1 MAASRCSYV
10 SEMGET
16 FLKEIFAENGMLSAH
31 VDTFEPRKGQMAMA
45 EAVADVLYAEPMEP
59 MAGDEGLN
67 GQVLVVEAE
76 TGIGK
81 TLAYLIPAILSEK
94 RVVVSTATLNLQDQ
108 IIKKEIPLVS
118 KIIGK
123 DVPVL
128 CVKGRS
134 NYLCLYR
141 WFQYRSNPQ
150 LSLTNDPAVS
160 KIEAWLKTTET
171 GDRAELDW
179 LSERSNLWSKI
190 SAHSNQCLGGDC
202 PEVTNCFIT
211 SLRKKAGSTRLLIVN
226 HHLFFSDLALRKG
239 GYGEVLPRYEAVI
252 FDEAHHI
259 ENVATTFFGKSF
271 SQYQLIDFISDIER
285 QAEFDLPP
293 TKINTVTRAAQG
305 LRQRID
311 SFMAVF
317 PVKPGRFY
325 LQGLTDELTLDVWND
340 EVELLSSGLDRVSEK
355 LKGYG
360 GYGES
365 WKTLERRGHELNNNL
380 REIAL
385 GADDGEISYVHW
397 YEKRERSVILSATPI
412 DVADELN
419 RSLYSTVSAC
429 VMTSATLS
437 SGGNF
442 SYLKER
448 LGLGDG
454 VEFLRFD
461 SPFDYQ
467 NRSLLYVPDN
477 AFPEPSS
484 PDYGDEVCS
493 RVLDI
498 LKISEGRAL
507 VLFTSFK
514 GMERMAEYL
523 DELIEYPVLVQ
534 GTASRDS
541 LLRSFREE
549 THSVLLAVASFWE
562 GVDVVGESLSCVIID
577 KLPFEVPSDPV
588 IQARIKHI
596 TENGGKPFFE
606 FQVPRAILS
615 LRQGVGR
622 LMRSASDSGIMAIMD
637 VRLFKKGY
645 GRSFLKSLPPAPVV
659 RTTEEISSFF
669 DRMSR

>member
-1 MAASRCSYV
+1 M
-10 SEMGET
+10 
-16 FLKEIFAENGMLSAH
+16 KEIFAENGRLSAH
-31 VDTFEPRKGQMAMA
+31 IDRFEPRKGQIAMA
-45 EAVADVLYAEPMEP
+45 EAVSEALGTESSS
-59 MAGDEGLN
+59 GDGERS
-67 GQVLVVEAE
+67 GQILVVEAE

-81 TLAYLIPAILSEK
+81 TLAYLIPAILSGK

-108 IIKKEIPLVS
+108 IIKKEIPLIA
-118 KIIGK
+118 KIFGK
-123 DVPVL
+123 NIPVL

-141 WFQYRSNPQ
+141 WFQYLSNPQ
-150 LSLTNDPAVS
+150 LTLLDDPATD
-160 KIEAWLKTTET
+160 KIEKWLESTET
-171 GDRAELDW
+171 GDRTELDW
-179 LSERSNLWSKI
+179 LSERSNLWAQI

-202 PEVTNCFIT
+202 PEFTNCFIT
-211 SLRKKAGSTRLLIVN
+211 SLRKKAGATQLLIVN

-285 QAEFDLPP
+285 QAELDLSPKEASKL
-293 TKINTVTRAAQG
+293 TKSALG
-305 LRQRID
+305 LRERID
-311 SFMAVF
+311 SFMALF
-317 PVKPGRFY
+317 PVKTGRFY
-325 LQGLTDELTLDVWND
+325 LRDLIDQLSISVRGD
-340 EVELLSSGLDRVSEK
+340 EVELLSVGLERVRKK
-355 LKGYG
+355 LYDYN

-365 WKTLERRGHELNNNL
+365 WKVLERRGHELNKNL

-385 GADDGEISYVHW
+385 ETDQGEISYVHW

-412 DVADELN
+412 DIAAELK
-419 RSLYSTVSAC
+419 STLYSAVSAC

-437 SGGNF
+437 SGGKF

-448 LGLGDG
+448 LGLSDE

-467 NRSLLYVPDN
+467 NRSLIYVPDN
-477 AFPEPSS
+477 SFPEPSS
-484 PDYGDEVCS
+484 PDYGEEACS
-493 RVLDI
+493 QILEI

-507 VLFTSFK
+507 LLFTSFK
-514 GMERMAEYL
+514 GMDMVAEYL
-523 DELIEYPVLVQ
+523 DERIDYPVLVQ
-534 GTASRDS
+534 GTASRDG

-549 THSVLLAVASFWE
+549 KHSVLLAVASFWE

-622 LMRSASDSGIMAIMD
+622 LMRSASDSGIIAIMD
-637 VRLFKKGY
+637 VRLFTKGY
-645 GRSFLKSLPPAPVV
+645 GRSFLRSLPPAPVV
-659 RTTEEISSFF
+659 RSTEEIASFF
-669 DRMSR
+669 KRLSE

>member
-1 MAASRCSYV
+1 
-10 SEMGET
+10 
-16 FLKEIFAENGMLSAH
+16 LKEIFAENGTLSAYINK
-31 VDTFEPRKGQMAMA
+31 FEPRQGQIAMA
-45 EAVADVLYAEPMEP
+45 EAVAETLDAETICS
-59 MAGDEGLN
+59 DEGRS
-67 GQVLVVEAE
+67 GQILVVEAE

-81 TLAYLIPAILSEK
+81 TLAYLIPAILSGR

-108 IIKKEIPLVS
+108 IIKKEIPLVG
-118 KIIGK
+118 KILDK
-123 DVPVL
+123 DIPVL
-128 CVKGRS
+128 CVKGRA

-150 LSLTNDPAVS
+150 LSLLDDPAAGR
-160 KIEAWLKTTET
+160 IEEWLDSTVT

-190 SAHSNQCLGGDC
+190 SAHSNQCLGSDC

-211 SLRKKAGSTRLLIVN
+211 SLRKKAGLARLLIIN

-239 GYGEVLPRYEAVI
+239 GHGEVLPRYEAVI

-271 SQYQLIDFISDIER
+271 SQYQLIDFISDMER

-293 TKINTVTRAAQG
+293 TEITAITQNAQG

-311 SFMAVF
+311 SFMALF

-325 LQGLTDELTLDVWND
+325 LQWLIDELTYDVWTD
-340 EVELLSSGLDRVSEK
+340 EVELLSSGLDRIREK
-355 LKGYG
+355 LQGYDD
-360 GYGES
+360 YGES
-365 WKTLERRGHELNNNL
+365 WKTLERRGHELNKNL

-385 GADDGEISYVHW
+385 GSDDSEMVYVHW
-397 YEKRERSVILSATPI
+397 FEKRERSVILSATPI
-412 DVADELN
+412 DVAAELN
-419 RSLYSTVSAC
+419 SSLYSAVSSC
-429 VMTSATLS
+429 IMTSATLT
-437 SGGNF
+437 SGGSF

-448 LGLGDG
+448 LGLDDG
-454 VEFLRFD
+454 AGFLRFD

-467 NRSLLYVPDN
+467 NRSLLYVPEN
-477 AFPEPSS
+477 SFPEPSS
-484 PDYGDEVCS
+484 PEYGDEVCS
-493 RVLDI
+493 HVLEI
-498 LKISEGRAL
+498 LEISEGRAL

-523 DELIEYPVLVQ
+523 DERIDYPLLVQ
-534 GTASRDS
+534 GTGSRDS

-549 THSVLLAVASFWE
+549 KHSVLLAVASFWE

-606 FQVPRAILS
+606 FQVPRAILG

-645 GRSFLKSLPPAPVV
+645 GRTFLRSLPPAPVV
-659 RTTEEISSFF
+659 RTTDDIAGFF
-669 DRMSR
+669 ARIEK

>member
-1 MAASRCSYV
+1 
-10 SEMGET
+10 
-16 FLKEIFAENGMLSAH
+16 LKEIFAENGMLSAY
-31 VDTFEPRKGQMAMA
+31 VKKFEPRKGQMAMA
-45 EAVADVLYAEPMEP
+45 EAVTEALNAEKISS
-59 MAGDEGLN
+59 DEECS

-81 TLAYLIPAILSEK
+81 TLAYLVPAILSGK

-108 IIKKEIPLVS
+108 IIKKEIPLVG
-118 KIIGK
+118 KILGK
-123 DVPVL
+123 DIPVL

-150 LSLTNDPAVS
+150 LSLVDDPAID
-160 KIEAWLKTTET
+160 KIDQWLNSTET

-179 LSERSNLWSKI
+179 LSDRSNLWTKI
-190 SAHSNQCLGGDC
+190 SAQSNQCLGSDC

-211 SLRKKAGSTRLLIVN
+211 SLRRKAGSTRLLIVN
-226 HHLFFSDLALRKG
+226 HHLFFSDLALRKEG
-239 GYGEVLPRYEAVI
+239 HGEVLPRYEAVI

-259 ENVATTFFGKSF
+259 ENVATIFFGKNF
-271 SQYQLIDFISDIER
+271 SQYQLIDFISDIGR

-293 TKINTVTRAAQG
+293 AEINAVTQTAQG

-311 SFMAVF
+311 SFTALF
-317 PVKPGRFY
+317 PVKPGRFH
-325 LQGLTDELTLDVWND
+325 LQGLIDQLTHDVWND
-340 EVELLSSGLDRVSEK
+340 EVELLSKGLDRVRK
-355 LKGYG
+355 RLQDYG
-360 GYGES
+360 AYGES
-365 WKTLERRGHELNNNL
+365 WKNLERRGCELNKNL

-385 GADDGEISYVHW
+385 ASEGNERVYVHW
-397 YEKRERSVILSATPI
+397 YEKRERSIILSATPI
-412 DVADELN
+412 DVAAELN
-419 RSLYSTVSAC
+419 STLYSAVSTC

-448 LGLGDG
+448 LGLADS
-454 VEFLRFD
+454 VNFLRFD
-461 SPFDYQ
+461 SPFDYK

-477 AFPEPSS
+477 SFPEPSS

-493 RVLDI
+493 RVLEI

-507 VLFTSFK
+507 VLFTSFL

-523 DELIEYPVLVQ
+523 DGLIDYPVLVQ
-534 GTASRDS
+534 GTAARDS

-549 THSVLLAVASFWE
+549 KHSVLLAVASFWE

-588 IQARIKHI
+588 IQARIQHI

-645 GRSFLKSLPPAPVV
+645 GRSFLRSLAPAPVV
-659 RTTEEISSFF
+659 RTTEEISDFF
-669 DRMSR
+669 SRIEK

>member
-1 MAASRCSYV
+1 M
-10 SEMGET
+10 
-16 FLKEIFAENGMLSAH
+16 KEIFAENGTLSAH
-31 VDTFEPRKGQMAMA
+31 IKKFEPRKGQTAMA
-45 EAVADVLYAEPMEP
+45 EAVTKVLAAETVSSAERRS
-59 MAGDEGLN
+59 
-67 GQVLVVEAE
+67 GQILVVEAE

-81 TLAYLIPAILSEK
+81 TLAYLIPAILSGK
-94 RVVVSTATLNLQDQ
+94 RIVVSTATLNLQDQ
-108 IIKKEIPLVS
+108 IIKKEIPLIE
-118 KIIGK
+118 KIFGK
-123 DVPVL
+123 NISVL

-150 LSLTNDPAVS
+150 LSLVDDPAVG
-160 KIEAWLKTTET
+160 KIEKWLNSTVT
-171 GDRAELDW
+171 GDRTELDW
-179 LSERSNLWSKI
+179 LSERSNLWAKI
-190 SAHSNQCLGGDC
+190 SAHSNQCLGSDC

-211 SLRKKAGSTRLLIVN
+211 SLRKKAGSVPLLIVN

-259 ENVATTFFGKSF
+259 ENVATTFFGKTF
-271 SQYQLIDFISDIER
+271 SQYQLIDFISDMER
-285 QAEFDLPP
+285 QAEFDLHPAE
-293 TKINTVTRAAQG
+293 ISAVTQAAQG

-311 SFMAVF
+311 SFTALF
-317 PVKPGRFY
+317 PAKPGRFY
-325 LQGLTDELTLDVWND
+325 LQGLVDELTENIWTD
-340 EVELLSSGLDRVSEK
+340 EIELLSGGLDRVRKK

-360 GYGES
+360 DYGEP
-365 WKTLERRGHELNNNL
+365 WKNLERRGIELNKNL

-385 GADDGEISYVHW
+385 GSDDSEMIYVHW
-397 YEKRERSVILSATPI
+397 YEKRDRSVILSATPI
-412 DVADELN
+412 DVAAELN
-419 RSLYSTVSAC
+419 SSLYSTVSAC
-429 VMTSATLS
+429 IMTSATLS
-437 SGGNF
+437 SGGSF

-448 LGLGDG
+448 LGLDDK

-467 NRSLLYVPDN
+467 NRSLLYVPEN
-477 AFPEPSS
+477 SFPEPSS
-484 PDYGDEVCS
+484 PGYGDEICS
-493 RVLDI
+493 RILEI

-523 DELIEYPVLVQ
+523 YERINYPLLVQ

-549 THSVLLAVASFWE
+549 KHSVLLAVASFWE

-606 FQVPRAILS
+606 FQVPRAVLS

-622 LMRSASDSGIMAIMD
+622 LIRSASDIGIMAIMD

-659 RTTEEISSFF
+659 RTTEEISGFF
-669 DRMSR
+669 KRMEKE

>member
-1 MAASRCSYV
+1 
-10 SEMGET
+10 
-16 FLKEIFAENGMLSAH
+16 MLSAH
-31 VDTFEPRKGQMAMA
+31 IDIFEPREGQMAMA
-45 EAVADVLYAEPMEP
+45 EAVAGVLAVERARNNKERS
-59 MAGDEGLN
+59 GRI
-67 GQVLVVEAE
+67 LVVEAE

-81 TLAYLIPAILSEK
+81 TLAYLIPAILSDK
-94 RVVVSTATLNLQDQ
+94 RVVISTATLNLQDQ
-108 IIKKEIPLVS
+108 IIKKEIPLIGR
-118 KIIGK
+118 IIGR
-123 DVPVL
+123 DIPVL

-150 LSLTNDPAVS
+150 VSLIEDPAVG
-160 KIEAWLKTTET
+160 KIEAWLNSTET

-179 LSERSNLWSKI
+179 LGERSTLWSKI

-202 PEVTNCFIT
+202 PEAANCFIT

-226 HHLFFSDLALRKG
+226 HHLFFSDLALRKR

-271 SQYQLIDFISDIER
+271 SQYQLLDFISDMER

-293 TKINTVTRAAQG
+293 VEISAISQAAQG

-311 SFMAVF
+311 SFMGLF

-325 LQGLTDELTLDVWND
+325 LRYLIDQITNDVWVD
-340 EVELLSSGLDRVSEK
+340 EVELLSSGLGRVREK
-355 LKGYG
+355 LKDYG
-360 GYGES
+360 DYGES
-365 WKTLERRGHELNNNL
+365 WKNLERRGYELDRNL
-380 REIAL
+380 RDVAF
-385 GADDGEISYVHW
+385 GSDDEEKLYVRW

-412 DVADELN
+412 DIAAELN
-419 RSLYSTVSAC
+419 STLYSAVSAC
-429 VMTSATLS
+429 VMTSATLA
-437 SGGNF
+437 SGGSF

-448 LGLGDG
+448 LGLADG
-454 VEFLRFD
+454 VEFLRFN
-461 SPFDYQ
+461 SPFDYK

-477 AFPEPSS
+477 VFPEPSS
-484 PDYGDEVCS
+484 AAYGDEVCS
-493 RVLDI
+493 RVLEI
-498 LKISEGRAL
+498 LTISKGRAL

-514 GMERMAEYL
+514 GMERVAEYL
-523 DELIEYPVLVQ
+523 EERIGYLLLVQ
-534 GTASRDS
+534 GRASRDG
-541 LLRSFREE
+541 LLRKFRVEK
-549 THSVLLAVASFWE
+549 HSVLLAVASFWE

-588 IQARIKHI
+588 IQARINSI

-606 FQVPRAILS
+606 FQVPRAILN

-637 VRLFKKGY
+637 VRLFTKGY

-659 RTTEEISSFF
+659 RTTEDIATFF
-669 DRMSR
+669 VQMEKKGKIT